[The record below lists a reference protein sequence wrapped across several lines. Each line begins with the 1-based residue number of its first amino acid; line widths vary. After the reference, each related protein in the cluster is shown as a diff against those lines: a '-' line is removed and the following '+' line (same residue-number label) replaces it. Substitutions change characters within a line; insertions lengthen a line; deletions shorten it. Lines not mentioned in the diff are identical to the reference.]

1 MEILDYHSE
10 VRLQPRLQ
18 SDLPQEATMTENDR
32 ISALENQ
39 FAQMSQQIGNL
50 QHAIGMLED
59 THAVRC
65 LQHKYGYY
73 IDKCL
78 YDEAVALFAE
88 DCEVHFLGGI
98 FRGKASAHRLY
109 CEHFRNHFVGGKN
122 GPVYGS
128 LLDHPMMQD
137 IVDVAPD
144 RKTAKARL
152 RCNMMAGRHESAG
165 PTSQWWEGAL
175 YENQYVKVDGIWRI
189 QVLNYHPIWHADFES
204 GWAHT
209 PPQYVSFYKDTY
221 PGNPLGPDELEESSL
236 WPHTDVFPFHYP
248 HPVTG
253 EVLAGD
259 MLRCRTLSQ
268 EQKA

>member
-1 MEILDYHSE
+1 
-10 VRLQPRLQ
+10 
-18 SDLPQEATMTENDR
+18 MTKKNDR
-32 ISALENQ
+32 IGVLEAQ
-39 FAQMSQQIGNL
+39 LAQMAQQVASL
-50 QHAIGMLED
+50 QNAVGVLED

-78 YDEAVALFAE
+78 YDEAVALFAD

-122 GPVYGS
+122 GPVFGF
-128 LLDHPMMQD
+128 LLDHPVMQD

-165 PTSQWWEGAL
+165 SVSQWWEGAI
-175 YENQYVKVDGIWRI
+175 YENQYVKADGIWRI
-189 QVLNYHPIWHADFES
+189 KVLNYHPVWHADFET

-209 PPQYVSFYKDTY
+209 RPQYVPFYKDTY
-221 PGNPLGPDELEESSL
+221 PANPLGPDELEDSSL
-236 WPHTDVFPFHYP
+236 WPDTDIFPFHYP

-253 EVLAGD
+253 EVLAKD
-259 MLRCRTLSQ
+259 LLRCRKLSLEQ
-268 EQKA
+268 EV